1 MKYTGNDIHK
11 KIHRTETTVRGKI
24 FKKNASQIHF
34 EKVFETKTIL
44 LSSILNSNNFKN
56 TFKKFIKF
64 FSEIK

>member
-1 MKYTGNDIHK
+1 MKYTGNDIRK
-11 KIHRTETTVRGKI
+11 KIHRTETTVRGEKL
-24 FKKNASQIHF
+24 KKNASKIHF
-34 EKVFETKTIL
+34 EKVETKTIL